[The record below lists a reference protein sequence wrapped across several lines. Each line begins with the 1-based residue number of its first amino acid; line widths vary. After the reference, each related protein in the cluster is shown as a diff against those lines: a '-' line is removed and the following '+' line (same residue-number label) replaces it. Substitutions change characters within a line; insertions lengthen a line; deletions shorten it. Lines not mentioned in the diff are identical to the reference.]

1 MNKTHRPA
9 SHAAS
14 GFRGGAK
21 GRAGRAGLLTLV
33 VCLLVVP
40 GGASADPATADF
52 RVVPAGSSDEATAT
66 IVLQTAA
73 AGLGAPP
80 RTLDD
85 VNRWSEQLT
94 VALRQGGFP
103 IAQVLMTEDDWRRAD
118 AGGAPVFIAYPGRIR
133 NIVVNNT
140 SRMHQDRLQRVVVD
154 ALCDERSTD
163 TAVCLL
169 QTGRLERATQV
180 LQDLPG
186 VAIEQAPQFS
196 PGAGVG
202 EVDVTFSVAQR
213 GKPAQADFIVD
224 NKGMQST
231 GAYRLGVTGSGNNH
245 FGLGESYA
253 ATLMVTREGM
263 WTGSLDGAIPVT
275 ANGLRAVGGLV
286 RQEYTINAGT
296 PVEGVASTAQIG
308 LSYPLKRGL
317 DRNVWLGTSLLH
329 SRTQTTFEDFD
340 FATRGT
346 IDSARFSLQADNGD
360 RAQQLRTNLWSVQ
373 GALTAGHQRNDDPAD
388 AVVKRAGGYAKANM
402 TAFGRWLL
410 GSSGDLFI
418 TGRTNVQ
425 WASRN
430 LDPSEKLLAGGPDAV
445 RAYRTDEAS
454 FDDAFIANVGLYRR
468 FPLATGH
475 QLQAGAFV
483 DVARGRVNH
492 DPWPLWESSYI
503 GVDNVTNW
511 RTLAG
516 PGLSLDWLTPKG
528 ITVSVSV
535 AKPFNSA
542 SPSWIDEEARALQY
556 WLSVSLGTR

>member
-1 MNKTHRPA
+1 MNKRYRPA
-9 SHAAS
+9 FHAAN
-14 GFRGGAK
+14 GFRGGAS
-21 GRAGRAGLLTLV
+21 GRTGLAALVASLLGVAGAVSAG
-33 VCLLVVP
+33 
-40 GGASADPATADF
+40 PATPDF
-52 RVVPAGSSDEATAT
+52 RVVPAGSDDEAKATSVLHTA
-66 IVLQTAA
+66 VS
-73 AGLGAPP
+73 GLGAPP
-80 RTLDD
+80 RTIEDID
-85 VNRWSEQLT
+85 RWSEQLT
-94 VALRQGGFP
+94 RALREGGFP
-103 IAQVLMTEDDWRRAD
+103 IAQVLMTDDNWRRAS
-118 AGGAPVFIAYPGRIR
+118 AGAAPVFTAYPGRIR

-140 SRMHQDRLQRVVVD
+140 SRMHEDRLRRVVAD
-154 ALCDERSTD
+154 ALCGDQATD
-163 TAVCLL
+163 AKVCLL
-169 QTGRLERATQV
+169 QTIRLERSTQL

-202 EVDVTFSVAQR
+202 EVDVVFSVAQR

-296 PVEGVASTAQIG
+296 PVEGIASTAQLG
-308 LSYPLKRGL
+308 LSYPVTRGL
-317 DRNVWLGTSLLH
+317 DRNVWLGASLLH
-329 SRTQTTFEDFD
+329 SRTQTTFKDFD
-340 FATRGT
+340 FATHGT

-388 AVVKRAGGYAKANM
+388 AVVQRAGGYAKANV
-402 TAFGRWLL
+402 TAFGRWLI
-410 GSSGDLFI
+410 GSGGDLFI

-454 FDDAFIANVGLYRR
+454 FDDAFIANVGVYRR

-492 DPWPLWESSYI
+492 DPWPLWERSYI

-535 AKPFNSA
+535 AKPFGSA
-542 SPSWIDEEARALQY
+542 SPSWIDEDARALQY